1 MENLRGDQ
9 VKARKGQ
16 IDIDQGLSMSKIDS
30 KNVSHYAKIVPSYR
44 WPKKMMEN

>member
-16 IDIDQGLSMSKIDS
+16 IDLNNGLAMSKMDS
-30 KNVSHYAKIVPSYR
+30 KNVSYYGNIVPSYR
-44 WPKKMMEN
+44 WPKKMMGN